1 MSFKKVKISGI
12 WIDFIK
18 KSGKGFVFVKYN
30 IVYL

>member
-18 KSGKGFVFVKYN
+18 KVKGDL
-30 IVYL
+30 YL